1 MKSIR
6 IWGFLLVL
14 CGFTL
19 GMGGLG
25 SDRVVAIPEPVDNY
39 RVTLVDQADVSMDL
53 EKFSCD
59 GQTYLSGT
67 LGKAEISIDF
77 EKIRSIFFILD
88 DRLLKADVKL
98 NDGRTTMIVVDKTQL
113 CYGVSA
119 FADVK
124 IEMQNIKTI
133 TLHGKII

>member
-1 MKSIR
+1 MGSIKY
-6 IWGFLLVL
+6 WGLLLVL

-19 GMGGLG
+19 GMGGMG
-25 SDRVVAIPEPVDNY
+25 DKRIVTIPEPEHNY

-53 EKFSCD
+53 EKFSCV

-77 EKIRSIFFILD
+77 EKIRSIFFMLD
-88 DRLLKADVKL
+88 DRLLKANVNL
-98 NDGRTTMIVVDKTQL
+98 IDGRTTTIVVDKTQP
-113 CYGVSA
+113 CYGVSS

-124 IEMQNIKTI
+124 IEMQDIKTI
-133 TLHGKII
+133 TLHGKTF